1 MQIILTIFFYIWLV
15 VVACLLYL
23 HAKGAGA
30 QVRRTTALLADS
42 NVKLAEANM
51 KSAQSAHEAA
61 EAALKLAE
69 LLEKKHAS

>member
-1 MQIILTIFFYIWLV
+1 MQIVQIIYQALFIIWMIAVAYLLTR
-15 VVACLLYL
+15 
-23 HAKGAGA
+23 HAIGAGA
-30 QVRRTTALLADS
+30 QSRKLMILLAES
-42 NVKLAEANM
+42 NQ

>member
-1 MQIILTIFFYIWLV
+1 MPLLQILATIFFYAWLV
-15 VVACLLYL
+15 AVAYLLYQ
-23 HAKGAGA
+23 HAIGAGA
-30 QVRRTTALLADS
+30 RLRQTSLM
-42 NVKLAEANM
+42 LAEANM

>member
-1 MQIILTIFFYIWLV
+1 MLQVVLTLIFYIWLF
-15 VVACLLYL
+15 VVAYLLYR
-23 HAKGAGA
+23 HAVGAGA
-30 QVRRTTALLADS
+30 KLRQTTLM
-42 NVKLAEANM
+42 LAEANM